1 MSELER
7 LLAEYEQDHRHPTNR
22 LLHVVGITLIG
33 SSVVLVFVAPPVG
46 AAAFTLG
53 WAAQLIGHR
62 IEGNKPSLTRQRR
75 FMAVGAVWYV
85 RTVRELIGVSVTRG
99 SARVRSPS

>member
-7 LLAEYEQDHRHPTNR
+7 LLEEYERDHRHPLNR
-22 LLHVVGITLIG
+22 ALHVVGITLIG
-33 SSVVLVFVAPPVG
+33 SSLALAFLPPVALG
-46 AAAFTLG
+46 AFGAG

-62 IEGNKPSLTRQRR
+62 IEGNRPSFTRQRR

-85 RTVRELIGVSVTRG
+85 RTLRGFVT
-99 SARVRSPS
+99 ARPRHVESS